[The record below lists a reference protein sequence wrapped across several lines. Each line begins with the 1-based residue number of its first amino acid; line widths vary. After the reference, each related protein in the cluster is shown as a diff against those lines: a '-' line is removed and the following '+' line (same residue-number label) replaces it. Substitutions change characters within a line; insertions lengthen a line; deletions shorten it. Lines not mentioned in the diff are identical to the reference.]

1 MLVQIAHINPVQDT
15 TKHGFSV
22 KANKDSYGFL
32 NQVTTRNFSC
42 HYVIWSQG
50 QCHKPKKL
58 TGGKSTAL
66 IMHNLSGIV
75 NFYPTS

>member
-32 NQVTTRNFSC
+32 NQVTTRNFSA
-42 HYVIWSQG
+42 WDQM
-50 QCHKPKKL
+50 
-58 TGGKSTAL
+58 T
-66 IMHNLSGIV
+66 
-75 NFYPTS
+75 